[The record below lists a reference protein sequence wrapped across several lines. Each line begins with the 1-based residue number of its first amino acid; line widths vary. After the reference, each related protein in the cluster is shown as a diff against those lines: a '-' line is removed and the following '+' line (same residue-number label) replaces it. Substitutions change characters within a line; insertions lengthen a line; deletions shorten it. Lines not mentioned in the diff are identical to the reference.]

1 MAFQICKKDIH
12 RQEEENM
19 FDIEYGGIAADSLEV
34 KISERPHI
42 PTPKKRYKSI
52 SIPGRSGDLIE
63 ADGEYED
70 IEIPIKMNFIADP
83 EEGGMKYRKI
93 KKWLLSGA
101 NVLVFSDDASVFF
114 KVKNVSIDDIG
125 RVAKVGWTFK
135 ALFLCDPYTYL
146 LDGIREYNVEELI
159 YNPYEVAHPI
169 YKIAGEG
176 TCSITVNGKVIT
188 VNVGQ
193 NMTIDTDRML
203 AYREDGTLI
212 NTSITGEYEDM
223 YLVEGE
229 NIIRVS
235 KGFKITVI
243 PNWRCL

>member
-1 MAFQICKKDIH
+1 M
-12 RQEEENM
+12 
-19 FDIEYGGIAADSLEV
+19 
-34 KISERPHI
+34 
-42 PTPKKRYKSI
+42 
-52 SIPGRSGDLIE
+52 
-63 ADGEYED
+63 
-70 IEIPIKMNFIADP
+70 
-83 EEGGMKYRKI
+83 
-93 KKWLLSGA
+93 
-101 NVLVFSDDASVFF
+101 
-114 KVKNVSIDDIG
+114 
-125 RVAKVGWTFK
+125 
-135 ALFLCDPYTYL
+135 
-146 LDGIREYNVEELI
+146 DGIREYNVEELI

-229 NIIRVS
+229 NIIRAS